1 MKKLILSLSVA
12 FLAYGI
18 NAQTV
23 NHEISPEDSAKI
35 YFEKG
40 QAAKASGDLA
50 TAADYFAK
58 VNAIE
63 TAPYYKVK
71 NKDTKKYEYYT
82 TKAEAEKAMAGG
94 NYAKIK
100 EGKVSN
106 SLLSSI
112 SQELNADA
120 NVALKVANEAF
131 KSKDYAKSGKEFLNS
146 YNLFKAVGNKN
157 PLLKYYSAISLLQTD
172 DKQRAANLLDA
183 LINNGFT
190 GVETNY
196 YATQNGQ
203 EVRFSS
209 KADMEAQVKL
219 GLATNPRTDI
229 TDSMEEDLY
238 SNATYAW
245 YALENW
251 DKALEVGQAGIEKYP
266 NNENMSQIVSSVYYK
281 TGNSDK
287 FIKRLEAKIAEGNAK
302 AVDYFNLAKTI
313 EDTNGDANKAKGYY
327 KKSIETDPNFLES
340 YINLAYI
347 IIKPEEGFVKLMNA
361 NLGSSSKERKI
372 YTENMNA
379 RKDLYVEALP
389 YFEKVYELDSE
400 RLEIIK
406 ALRNSYE
413 IIGDDDK
420 FFEFKDLYESK
431 AYSK

>member
-23 NHEISPEDSAKI
+23 NHEISPEDSVKM

-40 QAAKASGDLA
+40 QAARASGDLA

-71 NKDTKKYEYYT
+71 NKDTKKYEYYA
-82 TKAEAEKAMAGG
+82 TKAEAEKAIAGG

-100 EGKVSN
+100 EGKITS
-106 SLLSSI
+106 SLLSTI
-112 SQELNADA
+112 SAELNTEA
-120 NVALKVANEAF
+120 NNTLSLANQAFEA
-131 KSKDYAKSGKEFLNS
+131 KDYAKAGKEFLNA
-146 YNLFKAVGNKN
+146 YRLYKAIGSKN
-157 PLLKYYSAISLLQTD
+157 DVLKYYSAISLLQTD
-172 DKQRAANLLDA
+172 KKQNAAVLLES
-183 LINNGFT
+183 LVNEGFT
-190 GVETNY
+190 GVQTNY
-196 YATQNGQ
+196 FAVQNGQ

-209 KADMEAQVKL
+209 KADMDAQVKL
-219 GLATNPRTDI
+219 GLATNPRTET
-229 TDSMEEDLY
+229 TDSMEEELY

-251 DKALEVGQAGIEKYP
+251 DKALAFGQAGLEKYP
-266 NNENMSQIVSSVYYK
+266 DNDNMSQIVSGVYYK

-287 FIKRLEAKIAEGNAK
+287 FIKRLEDKIASGTAK

-313 EDTNGDANKAKGYY
+313 EDTNGDTNKAKGYY
-327 KKSIETDPNFLES
+327 EKSIETDPNFLES

-347 IIKPEEGFVKLMNA
+347 IIKPEEEFVKLMNA
-361 NLGSSSKERKI
+361 NLGTSSKEKKI

-420 FFEFKDLYESK
+420 FFEFKALYESK
-431 AYSK
+431 AYNK